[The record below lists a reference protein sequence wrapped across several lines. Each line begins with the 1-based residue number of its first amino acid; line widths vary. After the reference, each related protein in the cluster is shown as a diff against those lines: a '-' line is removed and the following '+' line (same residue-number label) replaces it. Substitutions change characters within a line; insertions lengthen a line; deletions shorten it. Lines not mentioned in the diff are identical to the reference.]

1 MARPAKK
8 KTASEQA
15 AQSKATYVKD
25 CLTNRGSQAT
35 GKRQDAVGFDDVK
48 AKLQATNAQQLRV
61 LVVKQLAALRE
72 EDSAKLDIKTVYGL
86 LQLSKSMDILFS
98 RQSLGEVYEH
108 WDSPFAAA
116 ERIQSRAG
124 VDVDNLERVWRKKH
138 QVEYQA

>member
-8 KTASEQA
+8 KIAPEKTV
-15 AQSKATYVKD
+15 QSKATYVKD
-25 CLTNRGSQAT
+25 CLTNRGSHAA
-35 GKRQDAVGFDDVK
+35 GRGQDALGFDDVK
-48 AKLQATNAQQLRV
+48 AKLQATNAQQLRK

-98 RQSLGEVYEH
+98 RYTLGDFYEN

-124 VDVDNLERVWRKKH
+124 VDVDKLERVWRKKH
-138 QVEYQA
+138 QVEY